1 MTTLLLIFAKIAARR
16 IMQRKWVMNLNQY
29 FSREDQQFVFSRQQ
43 ACDFAK
49 GVANDFNAIHDADS
63 SRFCVPG
70 DLLFSVMLNELGLS
84 QDMQFTFA
92 GMVTDGVPLSIEQ
105 QEQHCLLVDNNG
117 KEYLQLERS
126 GENLKDA
133 EIIGDIIADYVRF
146 SGRNFPHILVPL
158 LEEQGLMLNRK
169 RPLVIY
175 ENMSLHFDRLPTRS
189 PHLEFVGGEFIP
201 NGKRG
206 VALLKFNVSE
216 NGQVIGKGQKRMV
229 LGSLLPYEKA
239 ESDMLIDNYEGCRQ
253 AFLKRQQA

>member
-1 MTTLLLIFAKIAARR
+1 
-16 IMQRKWVMNLNQY
+16 MNLSQY

-70 DLLFSVMLNELGLS
+70 DLLFSVMLSELGLN

-92 GMVTDGVPLSIEQ
+92 GMVTDGVPLSIKQ
-105 QEQHCLLVDNNG
+105 QQDACQLVDQND
-117 KEYLQLERS
+117 KEYLQLTRS
-126 GENLKDA
+126 GDNLKDQA
-133 EIIGDIIADYVRF
+133 IIGDLIKDYVRF
-146 SGRNFPHILVPL
+146 SGQNFPHILVPL

-175 ENMSLHFDRLPTRS
+175 ENMSLHFERLPTCS
-189 PHLEFVGGEFIP
+189 PQLEFAGGEFIP

-206 VALLKFNVSE
+206 VAILKFVISE
-216 NGQVIGKGQKRMV
+216 AGETIGTGQKRMV
-229 LGSLLPYEKA
+229 IGSLLPYEKA
-239 ESDMLIDNYEGCRQ
+239 ESDILIANYDGCRQ
-253 AFLKRQQA
+253 AFLKRQQG

>member
-1 MTTLLLIFAKIAARR
+1 MI
-16 IMQRKWVMNLNQY
+16 NLNQY
-29 FSREDQQFVFSRQQ
+29 FSRENNQFVFSRQQ

-70 DLLFSVMLNELGLS
+70 DLLFSVMLSELGIS
-84 QDMQFTFA
+84 QEMQFTFA
-92 GMVTDGVPLSIEQ
+92 GMVTDGVPVSIQ
-105 QEQHCLLVDNNG
+105 QHDDSCQLIDQQG
-117 KEYLQLERS
+117 KEYLQLTRS
-126 GENLKDA
+126 GDNLKDQA
-133 EIIGDIIADYVRF
+133 IISDIVKDYVYF

-175 ENMSLHFDRLPTRS
+175 ENMSLHFDRLPSSS
-189 PHLEFVGGEFIP
+189 PHLEFAGGEFIP

-206 VALLKFNVSE
+206 IALLKFTISE
-216 NGQVIGKGQKRMV
+216 NGEAIGSGQKRMI

-239 ESDMLIDNYEGCRQ
+239 ESDLLIANYDACKQ
-253 AFLKRQQA
+253 AFIKRQQVQ